1 MTLRKLTLA
10 LMLPALLFVQAGI
23 GQAAE
28 LLQVTPSVWRVK
40 GDRPGAAV
48 SSVIATD
55 EGLMV
60 VDSTCRSE
68 GDAEWLKGELRR
80 RFNRPVRY
88 VVLSHD
94 HEDHI
99 CNLDV
104 FDDTALTI
112 AQERTRAHIV
122 REGRNTSIPDITFE
136 TRATVWLGGKEI
148 QILHFGPSHSDNLVQ
163 VYLPSERVLIAPDF
177 MQRGQGLIP
186 DFRDMD
192 VDNMLRVWNHV
203 YRMYDIDVIVNGH
216 GDPSPREDI
225 LNNIRYVTA
234 LRQRVLDEMVR
245 GTPLPT
251 MLETV
256 RLPEFASWR
265 GYDRLLRPDI
275 ATMWYYLYSRREPN
289 LGPAHDAWQNVEAVI
304 LNGAAE
310 ATNTQQQPRRQ

>member
-1 MTLRKLTLA
+1 MNMRNLAVTCALAALA
-10 LMLPALLFVQAGI
+10 LVQAGI
-23 GQAAE
+23 AHAAE
-28 LLQVTPSVWRVK
+28 LLQVTESVWRVK

-48 SSVIATD
+48 ASVIVTN

-68 GDAEWLKGELRR
+68 GDAVWLKAELRR
-80 RFNRPVRY
+80 RFNLPVRY

-112 AQERTRAHIV
+112 AHERTREHIV
-122 REGRNTSIPDITFE
+122 REGRNTSIPDITFDSH
-136 TRATVWLGGKEI
+136 ATVWLGGKEI
-148 QILHFGPSHSDNLVQ
+148 QILHFGSAHSDNLVQ
-163 VYLPSERVLIAPDF
+163 VYVPSERVLIAPDF

-192 VDNMLRVWNHV
+192 VDNMLRIWNHV

-216 GDPSPREDI
+216 GDPSTKEDI

-245 GTPLPT
+245 GTPLPVMMDT
-251 MLETV
+251 IQ
-256 RLPEFASWR
+256 LPEFASWR
-265 GYDRLLRPDI
+265 GYDRMLRPGI
-275 ATMWYYLYSRREPN
+275 ATMWYYLYGRREPN
-289 LGPAHDAWQNVEAVI
+289 VGPAHDAWQNVEAVI

-310 ATNTQQQPRRQ
+310 ATNVQPRSEP